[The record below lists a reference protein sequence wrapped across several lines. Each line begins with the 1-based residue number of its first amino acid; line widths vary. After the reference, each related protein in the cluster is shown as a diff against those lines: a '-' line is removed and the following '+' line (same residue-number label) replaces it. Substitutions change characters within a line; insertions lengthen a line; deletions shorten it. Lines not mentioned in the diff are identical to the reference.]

1 MLHDFIGVFF
11 PQMCAAC
18 GTRLI
23 RGEKVLC
30 LTCHYGLPRTRFESY
45 TDNPVARLFWGRVP
59 VENAAS
65 LFRYHRGSRYQLLI
79 HELKYRDRQDIGRA
93 LGRMMG
99 MALRD
104 SAFASADLI
113 LPVPLHRSKRFQRGY
128 NQCDSICEGLSF
140 SLGIAWDRD
149 VLEKTL
155 GSSSQT
161 DKSRFNRWRNVEGI
175 FRVKRPERIRGKHIL
190 LTDDVVTTGSTLE
203 ACANAI
209 LEVHGTKV
217 SIATLGVSPKAF

>member
-1 MLHDFIGVFF
+1 MLHDFFAVLF
-11 PQMCAAC
+11 PELCAAC

-23 RGEKVLC
+23 RGERVLC
-30 LTCHYGLPRTRFESY
+30 LKCHCGLPRTRFDSY

-59 VENAAS
+59 VENATS
-65 LFRYHRGSRYQLLI
+65 LFRYYRGSRYQLLV
-79 HELKYRDRQDIGRA
+79 HGLKYRDRQDIGRE

-99 MALRD
+99 IALRD

-113 LPVPLHRSKRFQRGY
+113 LPVPLHKSKQLRRGY
-128 NQCDSICEGLSF
+128 NQCDSICGGLSS
-140 SLGIAWDRD
+140 SLGIAWDSK
-149 VLEKTL
+149 VLEKIL
-155 GSSSQT
+155 GSASQT